1 MKINSIID
9 LVKDLDTSRQ
19 TKNLNKLLIRILLH
33 LQVEFSTFISNAM
46 TNFIERIKSYS
57 KRKDAADMAIRAW
70 KSDNKKVYADF
81 CKRMDA
87 VAKGNMSVLMDMYLM
102 MRDCVPPEALMMYNW
117 LSDFVNVKDVSDIAN
132 QQWAG
137 QYTETIARCITN
149 KRLWIGINVKT
160 GMVELLTSPK
170 SGLLMVHSETS
181 IEIWNHLPLE
191 MRTYL
196 TEQLDLLMRNSKG
209 CFLLSKLKKKMVY
222 QFLTYISQIV
232 FLSHAVFIGGFMANL
247 YDRVMEKKK
256 DLAYCMYYFVVFDH
270 GLLRMTKLFNRL
282 LNSEEVDHGDILLA
296 KSCVTMLANRS
307 IEMGAETKADWEDT
321 IEDCTPEIWK
331 EVMFALRKV
340 KGRRGNR
347 KVIQSLDDILWG
359 GKERIKQGI
368 RLFLEENTE
377 DISLAYLLQS
387 LVKSGKIKAST
398 RYMTFHRAIEQF
410 SQRHYGHDIP
420 QKRYG
425 EIKEL
430 TLNSPQRGSSYT
442 KAKRIIDRWT
452 DYFANNG

>member
-1 MKINSIID
+1 
-9 LVKDLDTSRQ
+9 
-19 TKNLNKLLIRILLH
+19 
-33 LQVEFSTFISNAM
+33 M

-347 KVIQSLDDILWG
+347 KVIQSLDDILLG

-368 RLFLEENTE
+368 LLFLEENTE

>member
-1 MKINSIID
+1 
-9 LVKDLDTSRQ
+9 
-19 TKNLNKLLIRILLH
+19 
-33 LQVEFSTFISNAM
+33 M

-247 YDRVMEKKK
+247 YDRVMEKKE

-270 GLLRMTKLFNRL
+270 GLSRMAKLLNRL
-282 LNSEEVDHGDILLA
+282 LNSEEVDHGDILLV
-296 KSCVTMLANRS
+296 KSCVTLLVNGS
-307 IEMGAETKADWEDT
+307 IEMGAETKADWENT
-321 IEDCTPEIWK
+321 VEKCNPEIWK

-347 KVIQSLDDILWG
+347 KVIQSLDDILLG
-359 GKERIKQGI
+359 DKERIKQGI
-368 RLFLEENTE
+368 LLFLEENTE
-377 DISLAYLLQS
+377 DISLAYLLKS
-387 LVKSGKIKAST
+387 LLKSGKIKAST

-420 QKRYG
+420 QKRYW

>member
-1 MKINSIID
+1 
-9 LVKDLDTSRQ
+9 
-19 TKNLNKLLIRILLH
+19 
-33 LQVEFSTFISNAM
+33 M

-347 KVIQSLDDILWG
+347 KVIQSLDDILLG
-359 GKERIKQGI
+359 DKERIKLGI
-368 RLFLEENTE
+368 LLFLEENTE
-377 DISLAYLLQS
+377 DISLAYLLKS

-420 QKRYG
+420 QKRYW

>member
-1 MKINSIID
+1 MI
-9 LVKDLDTSRQ
+9 
-19 TKNLNKLLIRILLH
+19 
-33 LQVEFSTFISNAM
+33 
-46 TNFIERIKSYS
+46 NFIERIKSYS
-57 KRKDAADMAIRAW
+57 KRKDAADMVIRAW

-81 CKRMDA
+81 CKRIDA
-87 VAKGNMSVLMDMYLM
+87 VAKGDMSVLIDMYQM
-102 MRDCVPPEALMMYNW
+102 MRDCTPPEALTMYNW
-117 LSDFVNVKDVSDIAN
+117 LSDFVNGKGVSGVEN

-137 QYTETIARCITN
+137 QYTETIARCIIN
-149 KRLWIGINVKT
+149 KRLWIGINVKIGT
-160 GMVELLTSPK
+160 VELLTSPK
-170 SGLLMVHSETS
+170 SGLLMVHSETP

-209 CFLLSKLKKKMVY
+209 CYLLSKLERKMLN

-232 FLSHAVFIGGFMANL
+232 FLSHAVFISGFMANL
-247 YDRVMEKKK
+247 YDRVMEKKE

-270 GLLRMTKLFNRL
+270 GLSRMAKLFNRL
-282 LNSEEVDHGDILLA
+282 LNSEEVDHGDMLLV
-296 KSCVTMLANRS
+296 KSCVTLLVNRS
-307 IEMGAETKADWEDT
+307 IEMGAETKADWENT
-321 IEDCTPEIWK
+321 VEKCNPEIWK

-340 KGRRGNR
+340 KGRHGNK
-347 KVIQSLDDILWG
+347 KVIQSLDDILLG
-359 GKERIKQGI
+359 DKERIKQGI
-368 RLFLEENTE
+368 LLFLEENTE
-377 DISLAYLLQS
+377 DISLAYLLKS

-430 TLNSPQRGSSYT
+430 TLSSPQRGSSYT

>member
-1 MKINSIID
+1 MI
-9 LVKDLDTSRQ
+9 
-19 TKNLNKLLIRILLH
+19 
-33 LQVEFSTFISNAM
+33 
-46 TNFIERIKSYS
+46 NFIERIKSYS
-57 KRKDAADMAIRAW
+57 KRKDTADMAIRAW
-70 KSDNKKVYADF
+70 KSANEEAYANF
-81 CKRMDA
+81 CKRIDA
-87 VAKGNMSVLMDMYLM
+87 VAKGNISVMMDMYLM

-117 LSDFVNVKDVSDIAN
+117 LSDFVNGKDVSDIAN

-170 SGLLMVHSETS
+170 SGLLMVHSETP
-181 IEIWNHLPLE
+181 IEIWNRLPQEL
-191 MRTYL
+191 RSYL
-196 TEQLDLLMRNSKG
+196 IGQLDMFMRNSKG
-209 CFLLSKLKKKMVY
+209 CYLLSKLERKMVY

-232 FLSHAVFIGGFMANL
+232 FLFHAVFIGGFMANL
-247 YDRVMEKKK
+247 YDRVMEKKE

-270 GLLRMTKLFNRL
+270 GLSRMAKLLDCL
-282 LNSEEVDHGDILLA
+282 LNNGEVDNGDMILI
-296 KSCVTMLANRS
+296 KSCVAALVTQS
-307 IEMGAETKADWEDT
+307 IEMGTESKAGWEDAVET
-321 IEDCTPEIWK
+321 CNPEIWK

-347 KVIQSLDDILWG
+347 KVVQSLDDILTG
-359 GKERIKQGI
+359 DKVHIKQGI

-377 DISLAYLLQS
+377 DISLAYLLKA
-387 LVKSGKIKAST
+387 LVKAGMVKASI

-425 EIKEL
+425 EIKDM

-442 KAKRIIDRWT
+442 KAKRIIDRWSE
-452 DYFANNG
+452 YFINNG